1 MLGVIM
7 SIEDDSDKEFMKN
20 IFEKYYATM
29 KKKAYEVTNNR
40 NVVEDIV
47 SEAFVHL
54 IRHIDTVRGLTPNQ
68 RASYIMITVK
78 NTAINYIRQSS
89 RASEIVYVGNEED
102 VSDHLFDPRME
113 PQFILDAKME
123 YNELCDTI
131 RRLPERE
138 RNLLICKYIFEM
150 DDQAISRILK
160 TKPNNVRQ
168 YLTRARR
175 HAYKIILEGRA

>member
-1 MLGVIM
+1 
-7 SIEDDSDKEFMKN
+7 
-20 IFEKYYATM
+20 
-29 KKKAYEVTNNR
+29 
-40 NVVEDIV
+40 
-47 SEAFVHL
+47 
-54 IRHIDTVRGLTPNQ
+54 
-68 RASYIMITVK
+68 
-78 NTAINYIRQSS
+78 
-89 RASEIVYVGNEED
+89 
-102 VSDHLFDPRME
+102 ME

-175 HAYKIILEGRA
+175 HAYKIILEGRD

>member
-1 MLGVIM
+1 M

-47 SEAFVHL
+47 SEAFVNL

-68 RASYIMITVK
+68 RASYIMLTVK

-89 RASEIVYVGNEED
+89 RASEIVYVGNE
-102 VSDHLFDPRME
+102 
-113 PQFILDAKME
+113 
-123 YNELCDTI
+123 
-131 RRLPERE
+131 
-138 RNLLICKYIFEM
+138 
-150 DDQAISRILK
+150 
-160 TKPNNVRQ
+160 
-168 YLTRARR
+168 
-175 HAYKIILEGRA
+175 